1 LGIGGIEAA
10 RRRQLRVPQELA
22 RAGVGAAE
30 ACQLGRQRNTIFA
43 RQIDVAGF
51 DLKPIRKAVKML
63 LDSLNQLSK

>member
-1 LGIGGIEAA
+1 M
-10 RRRQLRVPQELA
+10 
-22 RAGVGAAE
+22 GAAE

-43 RQIDVAGF
+43 RQIDVAAF